1 MTRTRSKPVSHQKPD
16 IVNAATTAAPPTPA
30 TTAARHRRV
39 VATTAAGSSIP
50 SAKPYDR

>member
-16 IVNAATTAAPPTPA
+16 TVNAATTAAAPTPA
-30 TTAARHRRV
+30 NTAARHRRV

-50 SAKPYDR
+50 SARPYDR